1 MSLAAPKLSPK
12 SSLPE
17 GLQDLLVREAAFALT
32 RKRISEAL
40 AVAQEQKSASGG
52 SKPIL
57 GLLFRDK
64 RNDLKRKEL
73 EENLTVLAAGIQ
85 KLDAVIPRLQS
96 CVDRSVENYL
106 RELDAE
112 YAKGLAASR
121 FLEDWQRLMVRF
133 DQAVSQYMRLLQTL
147 LPLMDVLAAN
157 EICGANLDCRKLI
170 DNTVTAARL
179 VQEEVSFINKIAD
192 AQRIRSGVDAITLYR
207 QPERNWKGSVHSLF
221 FILPV
226 QAAHCIRTLITE
238 STEVIDRIREAIQG
252 ECQLASYTVGYGVTS
267 YHQRVWAS
275 LRESAMLQIDPE
287 QMESILA
294 ETEERMDRGAL
305 EPWSP
310 PKVETPIE
318 PEVAVS
324 APKATATPA
333 STSNEDASA
342 SISAPPPGFTKPTT
356 RSPELRIPSRAQS
369 PRPTPSSIPN
379 EAATIE
385 TEKNILTTSVA
396 VAAVAVV
403 SPAPAAPPAPAP
415 STPAELS
422 AEASKEA
429 ADSIVD
435 LTAERIRLE
444 EILAEARAGIAQ
456 REVFL
461 TQSEERLLQKSQE
474 QLERETELE
483 QREEQLRDLEKRLR
497 EKLGAAAFPPQ
508 PEKKP
513 VDEFNE

>member
-40 AVAQEQKSASGG
+40 TVAQEQKSASGG
-52 SKPIL
+52 SKPLL

-73 EENLTVLAAGIQ
+73 VENITVLEAGIQ

-106 RELDAE
+106 REFDVE

-121 FLEDWQRLMVRF
+121 FLEDWQRLLTRF

-147 LPLMDVLAAN
+147 LPLMDVLEAN

-179 VQEEVSFINKIAD
+179 MQEEVSFINKIAD
-192 AQRIRSGVDAITLYR
+192 SQRIRSGVDAITLYR

-238 STEVIDRIREAIQG
+238 STEVIDRIRGAIQG

-275 LRESAMLQIDPE
+275 LRESAILQIDPE
-287 QMESILA
+287 HMESILA

-310 PKVETPIE
+310 PKVEAPIE

-324 APKATATPA
+324 APKAAPLATAAPA
-333 STSNEDASA
+333 APVA
-342 SISAPPPGFTKPTT
+342 ISAPPPGFSKPTS
-356 RSPELRIPSRAQS
+356 RSPELRIPSRTQS
-369 PRPTPSSIPN
+369 PRSTSLSAPDT
-379 EAATIE
+379 ATIE
-385 TEKNILTTSVA
+385 AEKAVLTTSTAVA
-396 VAAVAVV
+396 VATVESPTPATPP
-403 SPAPAAPPAPAP
+403 SPARP
-415 STPAELS
+415 TPAELS
-422 AEASKEA
+422 AEATKEA

-444 EILAEARAGIAQ
+444 EILAEAREGIAQ

-513 VDEFNE
+513 VDEFSE